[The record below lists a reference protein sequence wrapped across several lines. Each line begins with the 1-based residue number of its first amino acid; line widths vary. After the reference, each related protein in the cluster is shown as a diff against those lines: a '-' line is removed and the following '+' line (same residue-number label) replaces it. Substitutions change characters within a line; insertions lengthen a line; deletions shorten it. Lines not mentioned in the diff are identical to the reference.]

1 MMYCAPPASY
11 SKHTKMCVI
20 YTGCFLPYAYIKN
33 EDGVIMNNAEEFVGK
48 LFDGQNL
55 SFIGSVDENGFPHI
69 RAMLRPRKRE
79 GIKTIWFSTNTPTN
93 KVRHFLSNNKACVY
107 FCDPGAFQGALL
119 IGTMEVLET
128 PEYKEMLW
136 QTGDEM
142 YYPKG
147 VTDPDYCVLRF
158 TAVSGR
164 RYGNFQSDDFDVI

>member
-1 MMYCAPPASY
+1 
-11 SKHTKMCVI
+11 MCVI